1 MIFQVNQLSLDKT
14 IKLVI
19 SPKVILDNLL
29 KDWLLED
36 IGRGDR
42 TTSGLFVGD
51 EVILEIGH
59 WLVKEIGVITGLA
72 IAARVF

>member
-1 MIFQVNQLSLDKT
+1 MKA
-14 IKLVI
+14 VI
-19 SPKVILDNLL
+19 PPKIILDNLL

-51 EVILEIGH
+51 EIILGTGH
-59 WLVKEIGVITGLA
+59 
-72 IAARVF
+72 

>member
-19 SPKVILDNLL
+19 SQKVILDNLL

-42 TTSGLFVGD
+42 TTYGLFVGY
-51 EVILEIGH
+51 EV
-59 WLVKEIGVITGLA
+59 
-72 IAARVF
+72 